1 MLLLGQES
9 QRCCLLLQLLLC
21 GFLPLLG
28 MIPVRAA
35 QLQGLTPLALACFQS
50 GQLNAN
56 ACQSALL
63 RAEALQRRAGAQS
76 NYPCQT
82 LLLGLQADV
91 LMSQLRAGRGDDAV
105 IMLEEVSNS
114 CRGL

>member
-1 MLLLGQES
+1 MLLSGQES
-9 QRCCLLLQLLLC
+9 QRWFLLMQLALC

-28 MIPVRAA
+28 IIPVRAT
-35 QLQGLTPLALACFQS
+35 QLQGLRPLALACFQS
-50 GQLNAN
+50 GQLNA
-56 ACQSALL
+56 CQAALL

-91 LMSQLRAGRGDDAV
+91 IMSQLRAGRGDDAL
-105 IMLEEVSNS
+105 IMLEEVSSS

>member
-1 MLLLGQES
+1 MLFSGQES
-9 QRCCLLLQLLLC
+9 QRWCLLLQLLLC
-21 GFLPLLG
+21 GSLPLG
-28 MIPVRAA
+28 MITPARAA
-35 QLQGLTPLALACFQS
+35 QLPGLMPLALACFQS
-50 GQLNAN
+50 GQLNT
-56 ACQSALL
+56 CQSALL

-91 LMSQLRAGRGDDAV
+91 IMSQLRAGRGDDAL

>member
-1 MLLLGQES
+1 MLLSEQES
-9 QRCCLLLQLLLC
+9 QRWCMLLQLLLC

-28 MIPVRAA
+28 MIPVRAT
-35 QLQGLTPLALACFQS
+35 QFQGLRPLAFACFQS
-50 GQLNAN
+50 GQLNA
-56 ACQSALL
+56 CQAALL

-91 LMSQLRAGRGDDAV
+91 IMSQLRSGRGDDAV

>member
-1 MLLLGQES
+1 MSLLGQDS
-9 QRCCLLLQLLLC
+9 QRCRLLLQLLLC

-28 MIPVRAA
+28 IIPVRAS

-50 GQLNAN
+50 GQLNA
-56 ACQSALL
+56 CQSALL
-63 RAEALQRRAGAQS
+63 LAEALQRRAGAQS

-82 LLLGLQADV
+82 LLLGLQSDV
-91 LMSQLRAGRGDDAV
+91 IMSQLRAGRGDDAL

>member
-1 MLLLGQES
+1 MSLSGQES
-9 QRCCLLLQLLLC
+9 QRCCLLLQLVLC

-35 QLQGLTPLALACFQS
+35 QLPGLTPLALACFQS
-50 GQLNAN
+50 GQLNA
-56 ACQSALL
+56 CQAALL

-91 LMSQLRAGRGDDAV
+91 IMSQLRAGRGDDAL

>member
-1 MLLLGQES
+1 MSLLGQES
-9 QRCCLLLQLLLC
+9 QRCCLLLQLVLC
-21 GFLPLLG
+21 GSLPLLG

-35 QLQGLTPLALACFQS
+35 ELPGLRPLALACFQS
-50 GQLNAN
+50 GQLY
-56 ACQSALL
+56 ACQKALL

-76 NYPCQT
+76 NFPCQT

-91 LMSQLRAGRGDDAV
+91 IMSQLRAGRGEDAV